1 MRLEDNVVKR
11 VSEFMERGSS
21 LKVTNLP
28 GLVTIGI
35 VVVEMFLINYVA
47 PRDNVLKKLCNFV
60 DGSFS

>member
-21 LKVTNLP
+21 LKVTNLS

-35 VVVEMFLINYVA
+35 VVVEMFLINYAA